1 MVKAFPPLIQFITFQ
16 HKDTFDA
23 LVSKMFGGQNLIFI
37 STHELFYFLKTWLST
52 VQCCTVQYSTV
63 QRCTV
68 QYSSSLYSTVQ
79 YSTAE
84 HSTVHY
90 ITVQYSTV
98 QYNTVQYST
107 VHTIQLEFPTE
118 FRIANQ
124 FVFVANCFLLRLL
137 HKLHEKNICAN
148 IKKISSLLNIFNTYT
163 LLFWVFVCLYPIN

>member
-1 MVKAFPPLIQFITFQ
+1 MKSWEYKNALTGTVHVILSDPIHKRVKSFKVTFVKKWSYFWHKIDEILIITAQIKFDSNF
-16 HKDTFDA
+16 KTF
-23 LVSKMFGGQNLIFI
+23 NI
-37 STHELFYFLKTWLST
+37 
-52 VQCCTVQYSTV
+52 VQYS
-63 QRCTV
+63 
-68 QYSSSLYSTVQ
+68 
-79 YSTAE
+79 
-84 HSTVHY
+84 
-90 ITVQYSTV
+90 TVQYSTV